1 MISIKSSFYNKD
13 KEILQPVEAHNN
25 LTAKGYTVNFHLTDK
40 NNNAVHARTLQTT
53 GKKSAVFMVSHRNQR
68 IQNYPVIFTY
78 PQLDV
83 LVKAYRI
90 VRACPANLLNAKFYK
105 LRDGTTIYLYY
116 YLGEWK
122 MASGKCVN
130 IGDTLIQGHTFWDLF
145 NECAPG
151 LLDELKTTKSYSFG
165 FTNTKIHYSLD
176 GNRFW
181 NNNSDEPI
189 QGIPFL
195 EETHKVSNSSDGDLE
210 SFGTLIIVP
219 NSKCRYIVYGYLM
232 NKLQLL
238 KYDHRIMKEVQFN
251 NYNYT
256 KYTAIRAWLMSP
268 EHLQTLISFSDK
280 PEIAEIGKQADDLLN
295 EILEDKKKSKLF
307 SSALRPELIR
317 NVKNIEAFYECLV
330 NGAEL

>member
-1 MISIKSSFYNKD
+1 MISIKYSFYNRN

-25 LTAKGYTVNFHLTDK
+25 LIAKGYTVNYHTND
-40 NNNAVHARTLQTT
+40 VSTSS
-53 GKKSAVFMVSHRNQR
+53 KKSAVFIVSHRNQR

-78 PQLDV
+78 PQLEV
-83 LVKAYRI
+83 LVNAYRI
-90 VRACPANLLNAKFYK
+90 AYACPANLANAKFYK

-116 YLGEWK
+116 YMGEWK

-130 IGDTLIQGHTFWDLF
+130 IGNTLIQGHTFWDLF

-151 LLDELKTTKSYSFG
+151 LLDELETTKSYSFG

-181 NNNSDEPI
+181 NNNLDEPI
-189 QGIPFL
+189 HGIPFL
-195 EETHKVSNSSDGDLE
+195 EETNKISNSSDGDLE

-238 KYDHRIMKEVQFN
+238 KYDHKIMKEVQFN
-251 NYNYT
+251 GLDYT
-256 KYTAIRAWLMSP
+256 KYVAIRAWLMSP
-268 EHLQTLISFSDK
+268 EHFQTLVSFGDNA
-280 PEIAEIGKQADDLLN
+280 EIAEIGKQADDLLKR
-295 EILEDKKKSKLF
+295 ILEDKKKSKLF
-307 SSALRPELIR
+307 SSTLRPELIR

-330 NGAEL
+330 NGIEL